1 MTETDKTDNEMSEEK
16 RKANEEYKKQQTP
29 FALAKLLID
38 KIPLEVG
45 DVVYEP
51 FKGEGNFYNQFPETI
66 HKDWSEIREGR
77 NFLTYIK
84 PVDWVITY
92 PPFKMDSLKGKDSV
106 FFRILNYFA
115 SENRV
120 RKGICLLASKE
131 SYMSITPRR
140 MNLLNS
146 KGWYLKKQVVCN
158 VVDCRGRMVFMMFG
172 KKEIKYEEPVFD
184 YLLKFF

>member
-1 MTETDKTDNEMSEEK
+1 MTDILKDVVEKKTDVLKDKMYY
-16 RKANEEYKKQQTP
+16 RQQTP
-29 FALAKLLID
+29 LLLAKALLA
-38 KIPLEVG
+38 KIPFENG

-51 FKGEGNFYNQFPETI
+51 FKGEGHFYNQFPDLV
-66 HKDWSEIREGR
+66 HKDWSEILEGR
-77 NFLTYIK
+77 NFITYKK

-92 PPFKMDSLKGKDSV
+92 PPFKMDLLKGNESV

-115 SENRV
+115 TENRV

-140 MNLLNS
+140 MQVLNS
-146 KGWYLKKQVVCN
+146 KGWFLSKQVVCN
-158 VVDCRGRMVFMMFG
+158 VSECRGRMVFMMFS
-172 KKEIKYEEPVFD
+172 KKGMTFEEPCFD